1 MAVHSTSKMLASM
14 VEKSKSERPDTIDQ
28 EPGELFT
35 TPQLKPTSDLEH
47 ILANIL
53 GPSSSKKYTP
63 MD

>member
-1 MAVHSTSKMLASM
+1 MAIQSTSKMLASM
-14 VEKSKSERPDTIDQ
+14 VGNSKSESPDTIDQ

-35 TPQLKPTSDLEH
+35 PPQLKPTSDLEH

-53 GPSSSKKYTP
+53 GPSASKKYTP